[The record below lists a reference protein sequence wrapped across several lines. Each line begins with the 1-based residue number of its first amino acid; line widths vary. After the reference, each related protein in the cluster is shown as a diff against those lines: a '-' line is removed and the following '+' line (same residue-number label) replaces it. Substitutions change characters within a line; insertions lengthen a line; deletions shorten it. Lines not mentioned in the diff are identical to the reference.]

1 MCVRIHFHVPSR
13 PFLPPVRPP
22 VALTASIPTVAIIG
36 PEFLDETGDDPSPA
50 AHGTGWKAFGQVIEE

>member
-1 MCVRIHFHVPSR
+1 
-13 PFLPPVRPP
+13 VRPP
-22 VALTASIPTVAIIG
+22 VAFTASIPTVAIIG